1 MNTHWLI
8 EQYNNNP
15 HKIAMIFRDKNYTFE
30 AVYQQSMALAERI
43 KSLETKRIGLLIHNS
58 SDAYFLINAC
68 MLVGVEIV
76 MINSRLTHDEIT
88 KQLADVDV
96 DVVIATQPLHS
107 DSLTVYSYE
116 SLMDMDSV
124 SFEVESYDDDDILSI
139 MFTSGTTGRAKAVKQ
154 TYGNHFASDTRC
166 RAGMGYSEDS
176 VWLLVNPIFHISG
189 LSIVFRTLINGC
201 TLVINEKFNEQ
212 SIIDLMNTHAVSH
225 TSFVPIMLE
234 RLIDCEFD
242 WTRLE
247 GVLLGGAGVRT
258 PLLKRAL
265 EQNIRVF
272 NSYGMTETMSQM
284 IMIPYN
290 DSKILDGAVGK
301 IINNEII
308 LNEDS
313 NVLVNLPVVT
323 PGYLNAEIN
332 TSDGY
337 FNTGDIG
344 HIDDEGYLY
353 ILDRRQDLIIS
364 GGENIYPSEI
374 EKVVHGVLPDVECV
388 VVKKADDV
396 WGEVPVLILEC
407 EEEANIISR
416 LQLVFD
422 EKLSRY
428 KHPKDVLFVREIE
441 RTSTGKISRLLNR
454 EKFIVNKD
462 L

>member
-15 HKIAMIFRDKNYTFE
+15 EKPALIFRDKKYSFE
-30 AVYQQSMALAERI
+30 AVFLQSMDLAERI
-43 KSLETKRIGLLIHNS
+43 KAMGKKRIGLFIHNS

-68 MLVGVEIV
+68 MLAGVEIV
-76 MINSRLTHDEIT
+76 MINSRLTHEEII

-96 DVVIATQPLHS
+96 DVVIATQPLS
-107 DSLTVYSYE
+107 SETLTVYTFE
-116 SLMDMDSV
+116 SLMAMDGV

-154 TYGNHFASDTRC
+154 TYGNHFASDMRC

-212 SIIDLMNTHAVSH
+212 SIIDLMNMHAVTH

-234 RLIDCEFD
+234 RLIDREFD
-242 WTRLE
+242 WSKLE

-284 IMIPYN
+284 IMIPY
-290 DSKILDGAVGK
+290 DDEKILDGAVGK
-301 IINNEII
+301 ISDREII
-308 LNEDS
+308 LNDDS

-323 PGYLNAEIN
+323 LGYLNAVIN

-344 HIDDEGYLY
+344 RIDAEGYLY

-374 EKVVHGVLPDVECV
+374 EKVVHGELPDVECV

-407 EEEANIISR
+407 EADASVVTR
-416 LQLVFD
+416 LQTVFD

-428 KHPKDVLFVREIE
+428 KHPKDVLFVKDIE

-454 EKFIVNKD
+454 VKYIEIIED
-462 L
+462 